1 MRRIFSILAI
11 GLLFA
16 GCGQKAEDQPKD
28 VASVDQKP
36 AVTIFDG
43 ETHFRNIRQ
52 LTFGGENAEAYFSY
66 DGREL
71 IFQSTRD
78 GRGCDAIYR
87 MNADGSDVR
96 MVSSGKGATTCSF
109 IAPDGKSIIYAST
122 RLGGDACPP
131 KPDMSRGYVWALY
144 KDYDI
149 YRADPD
155 GSNPVR
161 LTTTPGYD
169 AEAVYSPL
177 GDKIIFTSVRTGDLE
192 LFTIDPN
199 GKNVEQITNTPGY
212 DGGAFFSLDGQ
223 WICWRASRPT
233 GEALRD
239 YRELLSEGLI
249 RPSHLE
255 IYVMNL
261 KDRKPIQ
268 LTNNGA
274 ANFGPYFHPD
284 GTHVIFASNVDDPQ
298 GRNFDLY
305 MVDKDTKEVERI
317 TYCPSFDGFP
327 MFTHDGSELVF
338 ASNRDDKTAG
348 ETNIFIADWVW

>member
-1 MRRIFSILAI
+1 LRRTLSILAI

-16 GCGQKAEDQPKD
+16 GCGKKAEDQPKD

-36 AVTIFDG
+36 AVTVFDG
-43 ETHFRNIRQ
+43 EKHFKNVKQ

-66 DGREL
+66 DGKEL

-78 GRGCDAIYR
+78 GRSCDAIYR

-109 IAPDGKSIIYAST
+109 IAPDGQSIIYSST
-122 RLGGDACPP
+122 QLGGDACPP

-149 YRADPD
+149 YRANPD

-177 GDKIIFTSVRTGDLE
+177 GNKIIFTSARTGDLE
-192 LFTIDPN
+192 LFTMNPD
-199 GKNVEQITNTPGY
+199 GTDVEQITNTPGY

-233 GEALRD
+233 GDALKD
-239 YRELLSEGLI
+239 YRDFKIGSFLFDDNADELIERGITSLTTESDVPIHTHYLHQMDFTQDQDGTFHKKLTPHI
-249 RPSHLE
+249 
-255 IYVMNL
+255 L
-261 KDRKPIQ
+261 KDQK
-268 LTNNGA
+268 
-274 ANFGPYFHPD
+274 F
-284 GTHVIFASNVDDPQ
+284 
-298 GRNFDLY
+298 
-305 MVDKDTKEVERI
+305 
-317 TYCPSFDGFP
+317 
-327 MFTHDGSELVF
+327 
-338 ASNRDDKTAG
+338 
-348 ETNIFIADWVW
+348 